1 MINDTKNMIIAV
13 GKWIHGNQGVF
24 IGFYGCLICA
34 EVYLFPKSADLRL
47 FTGLAIYWALSRIG
61 RLSAIRVMQLNLIL
75 FSVLSVS
82 FLFSGAAVQTER
94 IAVWFILFLSFGVI
108 AQWRETM
115 S

>member
-1 MINDTKNMIIAV
+1 MIDDIKKTLAAV

-24 IGFYGCLICA
+24 VGFYGCLICA

-47 FTGLAIYWALSRIG
+47 FSGIALYWALSRVG
-61 RLSAIRVMQLNLIL
+61 RLSAIRVLQLCLIL

-82 FLFSGAAVQTER
+82 FLFSGAGVQTER
-94 IAVWFILFLSFGVI
+94 IAVWFVLFLSFGVI

>member
-1 MINDTKNMIIAV
+1 MIDDIKKILAAV

-24 IGFYGCLICA
+24 VGFYGCLICA

-47 FTGLAIYWALSRIG
+47 FSGIALYWALSRVG
-61 RLSAIRVMQLNLIL
+61 RLSAIRVLQLCLIL

-82 FLFSGAAVQTER
+82 FLFSGAEIQTER
-94 IAVWFILFLSFGVI
+94 IAVWFILFLALGI
-108 AQWRETM
+108 ITQWREII